1 MYAEEGSRGTELD
14 SSERNDPDVG
24 AKGMGAKAR
33 MELDLLENVQT
44 TKAVF

>member
-1 MYAEEGSRGTELD
+1 MCAEEGSSGTELD

-24 AKGMGAKAR
+24 EKGIGAKAR
-33 MELDLLENVQT
+33 IELDLLENVQT